1 MKFVFLAGGF
11 AGFVTTSAGSLWAGH
26 PSDRVFLDGAVGCL
40 VGALLFR
47 WFWTVLVR
55 GIRETIHARHAAAV
69 HIDAAALEDHTM
81 DLPTFNGRGDEFFQ
95 LQ

>member
-11 AGFVTTSAGSLWAGH
+11 AGFLAAGASSFFVGH
-26 PSDRVFLDGAVGCL
+26 QPDRIFFDAAVGCL

-55 GIRETIHARHAAAV
+55 GFRETLLNRQAAAT
-69 HIDAAALEDHTM
+69 APAKTKS
-81 DLPTFNGRGDEFFQ
+81 
-95 LQ
+95 